1 MSYIKNTIEEISTEL
16 DLDRDIPMG
25 EIEDDGSPINVDY
38 KKLVEWD
45 INDRSFDTVSDML
58 NEMTE
63 DELESWIDSNI
74 HDMEWK

>member
-1 MSYIKNTIEEISTEL
+1 MSYIKNQIEEISTDI

-58 NEMTE
+58 NEMTD
-63 DELESWIDSNI
+63 DELDSWIDSNI

>member
-1 MSYIKNTIEEISTEL
+1 
-16 DLDRDIPMG
+16 MG
-25 EIEDDGSPINVDY
+25 EIENDGSPVNVDY

-58 NEMTE
+58 NEMTD
-63 DELESWIDSNI
+63 DELDSWIDSNI

>member
-1 MSYIKNTIEEISTEL
+1 MSYIKNQIEEISTDI

-25 EIEDDGSPINVDY
+25 EIENDGSPVNVDY

-58 NEMTE
+58 NEMSD
-63 DELESWIDSNI
+63 DELDSWIDSNI

>member
-1 MSYIKNTIEEISTEL
+1 MSYIKNQIEEISTEI

-25 EIEDDGSPINVDY
+25 EIENDGSPVNVDY

-58 NEMTE
+58 NEMSD
-63 DELESWIDSNI
+63 DELDSWIDSNI

>member
-1 MSYIKNTIEEISTEL
+1 MSYIKNTILEISTEI
-16 DLDRDIPMG
+16 DLDRDVPMG

-58 NEMTE
+58 NEMT
-63 DELESWIDSNI
+63 DEELDSWIDSNI

>member
-1 MSYIKNTIEEISTEL
+1 MSYIKNQIEEISTEI

-25 EIEDDGSPINVDY
+25 EIENDGSPVNVDY

-45 INDRSFDTVSDML
+45 INDRSFDSVSDML
-58 NEMTE
+58 NEMSD
-63 DELESWIDSNI
+63 DELDSWIDSNI

>member
-1 MSYIKNTIEEISTEL
+1 MSYIKNIIEEISTDI
-16 DLDRDIPMG
+16 DLDRDVPMG

-58 NEMTE
+58 NEMT
-63 DELESWIDSNI
+63 DTELDSWIDSNI

>member
-1 MSYIKNTIEEISTEL
+1 MSYIKNTIEEISTDV

>member
-1 MSYIKNTIEEISTEL
+1 MSYIKNTILEISTDI
-16 DLDRDIPMG
+16 DLDRDVPMG

-58 NEMTE
+58 NEMTD
-63 DELESWIDSNI
+63 DELDSWIDSNI

>member
-1 MSYIKNTIEEISTEL
+1 MSYIKNTILEISTDI
-16 DLDRDIPMG
+16 DLDRDVPMG

-58 NEMTE
+58 NEMT
-63 DELESWIDSNI
+63 DEELDSWIDSNI

>member
-1 MSYIKNTIEEISTEL
+1 MSYIKNQMEEISTDI

-25 EIEDDGSPINVDY
+25 EIENDGSPVNVDY

-58 NEMTE
+58 NEMSD
-63 DELESWIDSNI
+63 DELDSWIDSNI

>member
-1 MSYIKNTIEEISTEL
+1 MSYIKNQIEEISTEI

-25 EIEDDGSPINVDY
+25 EIENDGSPVNVDY

-58 NEMTE
+58 NEMTD
-63 DELESWIDSNI
+63 DELDSWIDSNI

>member
-1 MSYIKNTIEEISTEL
+1 MSYIKNIIEEISTDI
-16 DLDRDIPMG
+16 DLDRDVPMG

-58 NEMTE
+58 NEMT
-63 DELESWIDSNI
+63 DEELDSWIDSNI